1 MTDGRWVL
9 GGMDRNGLRPMRYA
23 VTAGGL
29 IVAGSEAGMV
39 RLDET
44 EIVEK
49 GRLGPGQ
56 MIGVDLAAGRLYR
69 DPEIKDHLAAQRP
82 YAAWVKNITPLA
94 SLLNPGLRQ
103 TAEQAPHQL

>member
-1 MTDGRWVL
+1 MTDGRGGL

-56 MIGVDLAAGRLYR
+56 MIGVDLAAGGLYR
-69 DPEIKDHLAAQRP
+69 DRGIKDQLAATRP
-82 YAAWVKNITPLA
+82 YAAWGKNITAPD
-94 SLLNPGLRQ
+94 SLIKPALGE
-103 TAEQAPHQL
+103 TAELAR

>member
-1 MTDGRWVL
+1 MTDGRGGL

-23 VTAGGL
+23 VTARGL
-29 IVAGSEAGMV
+29 IVAGSAAGMV

-56 MIGVDLAAGRLYR
+56 MIGGDLATRRLYR
-69 DPEIKDHLAAQRP
+69 DREIKGQLAAKRP
-82 YAAWVKNITPLA
+82 YSASVEHLTPPD
-94 SLLNPGLRQ
+94 SLSRPSRGR
-103 TAEQAPHQL
+103 TAR